1 MEDALGYT
9 ERAAE
14 IAARIMVA
22 MVAPGGNSSASWIT
36 SPEAGGK
43 CGAAA
48 RAAYEEIY
56 KGVRGCLE
64 GPSKGE
70 V

>member
-1 MEDALGYT
+1 MEDGLGYT

-22 MVAPGGNSSASWIT
+22 MVAPGGNSSASWST
-36 SPEAGGK
+36 SSDAGGK

-64 GPSKGE
+64 GTSKGG

>member
-1 MEDALGYT
+1 MIDGLGYN

-22 MVAPGGNSSASWIT
+22 MVAPGGNSAASWT
-36 SPEAGGK
+36 TLVDSGEK

-48 RAAYEEIY
+48 CAAYQEIY

-64 GPSKGE
+64 GTE
-70 V
+70 VQP